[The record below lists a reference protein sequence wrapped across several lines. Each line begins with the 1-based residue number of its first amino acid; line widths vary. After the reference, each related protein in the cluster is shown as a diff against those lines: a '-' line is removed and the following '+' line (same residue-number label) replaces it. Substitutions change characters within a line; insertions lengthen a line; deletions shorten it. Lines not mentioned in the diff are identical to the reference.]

1 MIKGWRNWLALALRL
16 GFGIL
21 LVAASVDKIIHPFGF
36 AQAVENYRLIG
47 EGLSR
52 WVAVWLPY
60 LELLIGLL
68 LILGVWMDAAVLMN
82 AFLMTAFFLLIVQ
95 AYLRRLDI
103 SCGCFVVGEASPI
116 GAVKIVENVVFGSAS
131 IFLVWLV
138 FQKDRSIQE

>member
-1 MIKGWRNWLALALRL
+1 MIRGWRNWIALALRL

-68 LILGVWMDAAVLMN
+68 LILGVWMDATVLTN

-95 AYLRRLDI
+95 AYFRRLDVN
-103 SCGCFVVGEASPI
+103 CGCFVVGEASSI
-116 GAVKIVENVVFGSAS
+116 GAVKIVENMVFGSAS

-138 FQKDRSIQE
+138 FQKDREIQE